1 MEFKD
6 MTMEQVEERLSAI
19 QTELEA
25 EGADIEALN
34 AEVDG
39 LLARKQAII
48 DAAKEKRAML
58 NKIAN
63 STTETII
70 ESFNEDRKGNTM
82 TEKEIRS
89 SKKYVDAYVDYIKG
103 KTDDSECRALLT
115 EGANVEGSSGPV
127 PVPTYVE
134 GRIQTTW
141 ENDEIMSRVHKTYLK
156 GNVKVGVE
164 MSADPAA
171 HHAEGTAAPAEEKIT
186 LAIVNLVAT
195 TVKKWITISTE
206 VMDLNGEA
214 FLDYIYDEIV
224 YQIVKLTA
232 SDVLAA
238 IAAAPTSGT
247 SAPTVATLTVT
258 TPALGDII
266 EAIGLLSSSARNIV
280 FIASRQTIAAYKAL
294 ALAANYPVD
303 IFNGA
308 TVIANDMPTGVSA
321 IVGDLEAIQANY
333 PNGDEVKFVFDE
345 YSLAEQDLVK
355 VVGRQMVGIGLVRDK
370 AFTVI
375 SGSTEGGEGGNA

>member
-1 MEFKD
+1 MDFKD
-6 MTMEQVEERLSAI
+6 MTMEQVEERISAI
-19 QTELEA
+19 QTELEG
-25 EGADIEALN
+25 ENVDVEALN

-58 NKIAN
+58 DKIAN

-70 ESFNEDRKGNTM
+70 ESFSEDRKGNTM

-134 GRIQTTW
+134 GRIETAW
-141 ENDEIMSRVHKTYLK
+141 ENDEIMSRVKKTFLK

-164 MSADPAA
+164 MSADPAVW
-171 HHAEGTAAPAEEKIT
+171 HTEGTAAPAEEKLT
-186 LAIVNLVAT
+186 LAIVNIIART
-195 TVKKWITISTE
+195 AKKWITVSTE

-214 FLDYIYDEIV
+214 FLDYLYDEIV
-224 YQIVKLTA
+224 YQIVRFTA
-232 SDVLAA
+232 GEALEA
-238 IAAAPTSGT
+238 IADAPTSGT

-266 EAIGLLSSSARNIV
+266 EAIGELSSAARNLV
-280 FIASRQTIAAYKAL
+280 FIASRQTIAQYQAL

-303 IFNGA
+303 IFGGA
-308 TVIANDMPTGVSA
+308 TVIAREMPEGVTA
-321 IVGDLEAIQANY
+321 IVGDLSAIQANY
-333 PNGDEVKFVFDE
+333 PAGDEVKFVFDE

-355 VVGRQMVGIGLVRDK
+355 IVGRQLVGLGLIKDN

-375 SGSTEGGEGGNA
+375 SGSTEGGGE

>member
-1 MEFKD
+1 MDFKD
-6 MTMEQVEERLSAI
+6 MTMEQVEERMSAI

-58 NKIAN
+58 DKIAN

-70 ESFNEDRKGNTM
+70 ESFNEDRKENTM
-82 TEKEIRS
+82 TDKEVRA

-103 KTDDSECRALLT
+103 KNDGSECRALLT

-134 GRIQTTW
+134 GRIQTAW

-164 MSADPAA
+164 MFATGAEVHP
-171 HHAEGTAAPAEEKIT
+171 EGTEALPEEEIT
-186 LAIVNLVAT
+186 LAIVNLVAQ

-224 YQIVKLTA
+224 YQIVKRTA
-232 SDVLAA
+232 LQVLVQ
-238 IAAAPTSGT
+238 IIGAPTSGT
-247 SAPTVATLTVT
+247 SAPTIAAMPVT
-258 TPALGDII
+258 DPALGDII
-266 EAIGLLSSSARNIV
+266 NAIGMLSSAARNIV
-280 FIASRQTIAAYKAL
+280 FIASRQTIAQYQAL
-294 ALAANYPVD
+294 ALAANYSID
-303 IFNGA
+303 IFGGA
-308 TVIANDMPTGVSA
+308 TVIAREMPSGVLA

-333 PNGDEVKFVFDE
+333 PAGDEVKFVFDE

-355 VVGRQMVGIGLVRDK
+355 VVGRQPVGIGLVRDK
-370 AFTVI
+370 AFTIIVTGN
-375 SGSTEGGEGGNA
+375 SGGNGQ

>member
-6 MTMEQVEERLSAI
+6 MTMEQVEERMSAI

-58 NKIAN
+58 DKIATSKN
-63 STTETII
+63 ETVI
-70 ESFNEDRKGNTM
+70 ESFKEDRKETTM
-82 TEKEIRS
+82 TDKEIRA
-89 SKKYVDAYVDYIKG
+89 SKQYVAAYVDYIKG
-103 KTDDSECRALLT
+103 KNDGSECRALLT

-134 GRIQTTW
+134 GRIETAW
-141 ENDEIMSRVHKTYLK
+141 ENDEIMSRVRKTFLK

-164 MSADPAA
+164 MSADPAVY
-171 HHAEGTAAPAEEKIT
+171 HDEGDEAPAEEKIV
-186 LAIVNLVAT
+186 LAIVNLVAKT
-195 TVKKWITISTE
+195 AKKWITVSTE
-206 VMDLNGEA
+206 VLDLNGEA
-214 FLDYIYDEIV
+214 FLDYLYDEIV
-224 YQIVKLTA
+224 YQIVKFTA
-232 SDVLAA
+232 SDALAI

-247 SAPTVATLTVT
+247 SAPTVANLTVT

-266 EAIGLLSSSARNIV
+266 NAIGLLSSSARNIV
-280 FIASRQTIAAYKAL
+280 FIASRQTIAAYQAL
-294 ALAANYPVD
+294 ALGANYAAD
-303 IFNGA
+303 IFAGA
-308 TVIANDMPTGVSA
+308 TVIAHDMPAGTSA

-333 PNGDEVKFVFDE
+333 PAGDDVKFVFDE
-345 YSLAEQDLVK
+345 YSLAEEDLVK

-375 SGSTEGGEGGNA
+375 KPGV